1 MQPEIRQE
9 RDREMYRGKGSEGM
23 IDAVIDVSRQQA
35 ATISAMRTALE
46 NGDNELALEEAKALA
61 GLKPLTRKASTH

>member
-1 MQPEIRQE
+1 
-9 RDREMYRGKGSEGM
+9 M

>member
-1 MQPEIRQE
+1 
-9 RDREMYRGKGSEGM
+9 MYRGKGSEGM